1 RFALLDVDGTDE
13 SWAVVTAALA
23 SDEPEVAVRGG
34 TVYAPRLGRAAS
46 SGALA
51 VPAGESAW
59 RLDVVEKG
67 TLEGLGLRPVPEAD
81 AELAAG
87 QVRVAVRAA
96 GVNFR
101 DVLNALGMYPGDA
114 RDFGLEGAGVVTGVG
129 PGVVG
134 LAVGDRVFGMFS
146 GAFGP
151 VAVADAR
158 TVARIP
164 AGWSFAQAASVP
176 IVFLTAYHALT
187 ELGGVRAGESVLVH
201 AAAGG
206 VGMAATQLARHLGAE
221 VFGTASAA
229 KWDTLRELGLDEA
242 HIASSRDTDF
252 EAAFL
257 AATGGRGMD

>member
-1 RFALLDVDGTDE
+1 MDGTDE

-23 SDEPEVAVRGG
+23 SGEEELAVRAGVAF
-34 TVYAPRLGRAAS
+34 TPRLGRVPTG
-46 SGALA
+46 GALT

-59 RLDVVEKG
+59 RLDIVEKG
-67 TLEGLGLRPVPEAD
+67 TLEGLALRAIPEAE
-81 AELAAG
+81 AELTHG
-87 QVRVAVRAA
+87 HVRIAVRAA

-129 PGVVG
+129 PGVAG

-158 TVARIP
+158 TVARVP

-176 IVFLTAYHALT
+176 IVFLTAYYALT
-187 ELGGVRAGESVLVH
+187 ELGGLESGESVLVH

-257 AATGGRGMD
+257 ATTGGRGMD